1 MTQQMAE
8 ETADSGECV
17 CQHVNESESTLAMT
31 FFIHIDRYE
40 LCINKHHCKID
51 R

>member
-17 CQHVNESESTLAMT
+17 CEHVNESESTLAMT
-31 FFIHIDRYE
+31 FFFIHTDRYE
-40 LCINKHHCKID
+40 L
-51 R
+51 